1 MTAPTAPSAAT
12 REAYPVALI
21 ELVQQGIDVVALDAD
36 LSVSTMGYQFGEKY
50 PERWHSVGV
59 AEANMVGIAAGYAAT
74 GKTAFIASFASFL
87 PGRCFDQLRT
97 SVAQPKGG
105 MNVKCVAS
113 HGGVTVGEDG
123 ASAQAIEVVALAC
136 TLIPFDVIVPADFES
151 AKQAIVA
158 VGKTT
163 RPAYVRTGRPK
174 IPAIYNTNHRFEI
187 GKAHM
192 LNPGTDVT
200 FIACGIMVGIA
211 LQAATQLANDGVSA
225 RVLDMATIKPIDRE
239 AVIAAA
245 RDTGAIVTA
254 EEHQTHGGLGT
265 AVARVLAETVA
276 VPITF
281 VGVDR
286 YGTSGKWDE
295 LLDYFELTPTRLAAA
310 ARETIG
316 RKR

>member
-1 MTAPTAPSAAT
+1 VSETPVSAAT
-12 REAYPVALI
+12 REAYPKALLQ
-21 ELVQQGIDVVALDAD
+21 LVEEGVDVVAIDAD
-36 LSVSTMGYQFGEKY
+36 LSASTMGHQFGAVHKA
-50 PERWHSVGV
+50 RWMTVGV
-59 AEANMVGIAAGYAAT
+59 AEQNMVGIAAGLAAA

-105 MNVKCVAS
+105 LNVKCVAS

-123 ASAQAIEVVALAC
+123 MSAQALEDLALA
-136 TLIPFDVIVPADFES
+136 TSLIPFDVVVPADFEE

-158 VGKTT
+158 VGKTS

-174 IPAIYNTNHRFEI
+174 VDGIYTPSYRFAL
-187 GKAHM
+187 GKADLLRAGGH
-192 LNPGTDVT
+192 VT
-200 FIACGIMVGIA
+200 LIGCGIMTGVA
-211 LQAATQLANDGVSA
+211 LKAAALLASEGVEA
-225 RVLDMATIKPIDRE
+225 RVLNMATIKPLDRD

-245 RDTGAIVTA
+245 RETGAIVTA
-254 EEHQTHGGLGT
+254 EEHQTSGGLGS
-265 AVARVLAETVA
+265 AVARLLAETVPA
-276 VPITF
+276 PVAF

-295 LLDYFELTPTRLAAA
+295 LLGYFGLTPEAVAQA
-310 ARETIG
+310 ARDVIA

>member
-1 MTAPTAPSAAT
+1 VTATAPAAAT
-12 REAYPVALI
+12 REAYPVALLQ
-21 ELVQQGIDVVALDAD
+21 LVAEGVDVVALDAD
-36 LSVSTMGYQFGEKY
+36 LSVSTMGYQFGDKY
-50 PERWHSVGV
+50 PERWMSVGV
-59 AEANMVGIAAGYAAT
+59 AEQNMVDIAAGLAAA
-74 GKTAFIASFASFL
+74 GKTAFIASFAAFL

-105 MNVKCVAS
+105 LNVKCVAS

-123 ASAQAIEVVALAC
+123 ASAQALEDLALA
-136 TLIPFDVIVPADFES
+136 TSLIPFDVIVPADFEE

-174 IPAIYNTNHRFEI
+174 VAALYGSDYRFEI
-187 GKAHM
+187 GKANQ
-192 LNPGTDVT
+192 LRAGTDVT
-200 FIACGIMVGIA
+200 LIACGIMVGIA
-211 LQAATQLANDGVSA
+211 LQAAEALAAAGISA
-225 RVLDMATIKPIDRE
+225 RVLNMATIKPIDRE

-245 RDTGAIVTA
+245 RDTGALVTA
-254 EEHQTHGGLGT
+254 EEHQTNGGLGS
-265 AVARVLAETVA
+265 AVARVLAETIP
-276 VPITF
+276 VPMGF

-295 LLDYFELTPTRLAAA
+295 LLGYFGLDAAHVAQA
-310 ARETIG
+310 ARDVIA

>member
-1 MTAPTAPSAAT
+1 MTSAPPAAAT
-12 REAYPVALI
+12 REAYPFALI
-21 ELVQQGIDVVALDAD
+21 DLVEQGVDVVALDAD

-59 AEANMVGIAAGYAAT
+59 AEQNMVGIAAGYAAA

-97 SVAQPKGG
+97 SVAQPRGG
-105 MNVKCVAS
+105 LNVKCVAS

-123 ASAQAIEVVALAC
+123 MSAQAIEDLALV
-136 TLIPFDVIVPADFES
+136 TSLIPFDVVVPADFES
-151 AKQAIVA
+151 ARQAIVA
-158 VGKTT
+158 VGKTA

-174 IPAIYNTNHRFEI
+174 IPALYDASYHFEL
-187 GKAHM
+187 GKANV
-192 LNPGTDVT
+192 LRPGTDVT
-200 FIACGIMVGIA
+200 LIACGIMCGIA
-211 LQAATQLANDGVSA
+211 VEAAAQLAAEGVSA
-225 RVLDMATIKPIDRE
+225 RVLDMATVKPIDRD

-245 RDTGAIVTA
+245 TQTGAIVTA

-265 AVARVLAETVA
+265 AVARVLAETA
-276 VPITF
+276 WAPIAF

-295 LLDYFELTPTRLAAA
+295 LLGYFELTPQRLAAA
-310 ARETIG
+310 AREVIG

>member
-1 MTAPTAPSAAT
+1 MSTLAAPAAT
-12 REAYPVALI
+12 REAYPVALVQ
-21 ELVQQGIDVVALDAD
+21 LVEEGIDVVALDAD
-36 LSVSTMGYQFGEKY
+36 LSASTMGYQFGDKY

-59 AEANMVGIAAGYAAT
+59 AEANMVAIAAGYAAT

-105 MNVKCVAS
+105 LNVKCVAS

-123 ASAQAIEVVALAC
+123 ASAQALEDLTLA
-136 TLIPFDVIVPADFES
+136 TSLIPFDVIVPADFES

-158 VGKTT
+158 VGKTS

-174 IPAIYNTNHRFEI
+174 IPAIYDSGYRFEI
-187 GKAHM
+187 GRANV
-192 LNPGTDVT
+192 LRTGSDVT
-200 FIACGIMVGIA
+200 LIACGIMVGIA
-211 LQAATQLANDGVSA
+211 LDAARLLADSGISA
-225 RVLDMATIKPIDRE
+225 RVIDMATIKPIDRE
-239 AVIAAA
+239 AVISAA

-265 AVARVLAETVA
+265 AVARVLAETIP
-276 VPITF
+276 VPVSF

-295 LLDYFELTPTRLAAA
+295 LLGYFGLTAANVAQA
-310 ARETIG
+310 AQDVIA

>member
-1 MTAPTAPSAAT
+1 MSTLAAPAAT
-12 REAYPVALI
+12 REAYPVALVQ
-21 ELVQQGIDVVALDAD
+21 LVEEGIDVVALDAD
-36 LSVSTMGYQFGEKY
+36 LSASTMGYQFGDKY

-59 AEANMVGIAAGYAAT
+59 AEANMVDIAAGYAAT

-105 MNVKCVAS
+105 LNVKCVAS

-123 ASAQAIEVVALAC
+123 ASAQALEDLTLA
-136 TLIPFDVIVPADFES
+136 TSLIPFDVIVPADFES

-158 VGKTT
+158 VGKTS

-174 IPAIYNTNHRFEI
+174 IPAIYDSGYRFEI
-187 GKAHM
+187 GRANV
-192 LNPGTDVT
+192 LRAGSDVT
-200 FIACGIMVGIA
+200 LIACGIMVGIA
-211 LQAATQLANDGVSA
+211 LDAAKLLADAGISA
-225 RVLDMATIKPIDRE
+225 RVIDMATIKPIDRE
-239 AVIAAA
+239 AVISAA

-265 AVARVLAETVA
+265 AVARVLAETIP
-276 VPITF
+276 VPVSF

-295 LLDYFELTPTRLAAA
+295 LLGYFGLTAANVA
-310 ARETIG
+310 QASQDVIA

>member
-1 MTAPTAPSAAT
+1 MTAPTAPAAAT
-12 REAYPVALI
+12 REAYPVALV
-21 ELVQQGIDVVALDAD
+21 ELVQQGVDVVALDAD

-123 ASAQAIEVVALAC
+123 ASAQAIEDVALAC

-174 IPAIYNTNHRFEI
+174 IPAIYDPNYRFEI

-192 LNPGTDVT
+192 LRTGSDVT
-200 FIACGIMVGIA
+200 YIACGIMVGIA
-211 LQAATQLANDGVSA
+211 LEAAAQLEAEGVSA

-245 RDTGAIVTA
+245 SQTGAIVTA

-276 VPITF
+276 APIAF

-295 LLDYFELTPTRLAAA
+295 LLSYFELTPARLVAA
-310 ARETIG
+310 AREAIA

>member
-1 MTAPTAPSAAT
+1 MTTAQPPMAT
-12 REAYPVALI
+12 REAYPAALI
-21 ELVQQGIDVVALDAD
+21 QLVEEGVDVVALDAD
-36 LSVSTMGYQFGEKY
+36 LSVSTMGYQFGDKY

-105 MNVKCVAS
+105 LNVKCVAS

-123 ASAQAIEVVALAC
+123 ASAQAIEDVALAT
-136 TLIPFDVIVPADFES
+136 TLIPFDVIVPADYES

-174 IPAIYNTNHRFEI
+174 IDAVYDGSFRFEI
-187 GKAHM
+187 GKANV
-192 LNPGTDVT
+192 LRPGTDVSL
-200 FIACGIMVGIA
+200 IACGIMVGQA
-211 LQAATQLANDGVSA
+211 LKAAGLLSNEGVSA
-225 RVLDMATIKPIDRE
+225 RVIDMATIKPIDRD

-245 RDTGAIVTA
+245 RETGAVVTA

-265 AVARVLAETVA
+265 AVARVLIETA
-276 VPITF
+276 PVPMAF

-295 LLDYFELTPTRLAAA
+295 LLGYFELTPERLAAE
-310 ARETIG
+310 ARAVIA
-316 RKR
+316 RK

>member
-1 MTAPTAPSAAT
+1 MSTLAAPAAT
-12 REAYPVALI
+12 REAYPIA
-21 ELVQQGIDVVALDAD
+21 LVQLVEEGIDVVALDAD
-36 LSVSTMGYQFGEKY
+36 LSASTMGYQFGDKY

-59 AEANMVGIAAGYAAT
+59 AEANMVDIAAGYAAT

-105 MNVKCVAS
+105 LNVKCVAS

-123 ASAQAIEVVALAC
+123 ASAQALEDLTLA
-136 TLIPFDVIVPADFES
+136 TSLIPFDVIVPADFES

-158 VGKTT
+158 VGKTS

-174 IPAIYNTNHRFEI
+174 IPAIYDSGYRFEI
-187 GKAHM
+187 GRANV
-192 LNPGTDVT
+192 LRAGSDVT
-200 FIACGIMVGIA
+200 LIACGIMVGIA
-211 LQAATQLANDGVSA
+211 LDAAKLLADAGISA
-225 RVLDMATIKPIDRE
+225 RVIDMATIKPIDRE
-239 AVIAAA
+239 AVISAA
-245 RDTGAIVTA
+245 RGTGAIVTA

-265 AVARVLAETVA
+265 AVARVLAETIP
-276 VPITF
+276 VPVSF

-295 LLDYFELTPTRLAAA
+295 LLGYFGLTAANVA
-310 ARETIG
+310 QASQDVIA

>member
-1 MTAPTAPSAAT
+1 MTAPAAPAAAT
-12 REAYPVALI
+12 REAYPVALGQ
-21 ELVQQGIDVVALDAD
+21 LVEQGVDVVALDAD
-36 LSVSTMGYQFGEKY
+36 LSASTMGYQFGDKY
-50 PERWHSVGV
+50 PERWHSVGI
-59 AEANMVGIAAGYAAT
+59 AEANMVGIAAGYAAA

-105 MNVKCVAS
+105 LNVKCVAS

-123 ASAQAIEVVALAC
+123 ASAQAIEDLTLA
-136 TLIPFDVIVPADFES
+136 TSLIPFDVIVPADFES
-151 AKQAIVA
+151 ARQAIIA

-174 IPAIYNTNHRFEI
+174 IAAIYDAMYRFEI
-187 GKAHM
+187 GKASV
-192 LNPGTDVT
+192 LRPGADVT
-200 FIACGIMVGIA
+200 LIACGIMVGIA
-211 LQAATQLANDGVSA
+211 LEASAQLGVEGISA
-225 RVLDMATIKPIDRE
+225 RVIDMATIKPVDRDT
-239 AVIAAA
+239 VLAAA
-245 RDTGAIVTA
+245 RETGAIVTA

-265 AVARVLAETVA
+265 AVARVLADSLPT
-276 VPITF
+276 PIAF

-295 LLDYFELTPTRLAAA
+295 LLGYFELTPARLAAA
-310 ARETIG
+310 AREVIA